1 MEEWEQHM
9 SDFVPEDIST
19 IVVEPKKEVVKNLKM
34 TRVNRRSMRILRLIQ
49 CI

>member
-19 IVVEPKKEVVKNLKM
+19 IVVEPRKEVVSAHSQILK
-34 TRVNRRSMRILRLIQ
+34 V
-49 CI
+49 